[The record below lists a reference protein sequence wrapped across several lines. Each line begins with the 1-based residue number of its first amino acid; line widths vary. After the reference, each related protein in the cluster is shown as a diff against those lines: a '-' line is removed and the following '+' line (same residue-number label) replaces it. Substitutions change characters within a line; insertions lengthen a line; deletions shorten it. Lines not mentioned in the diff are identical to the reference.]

1 VLVSPGEFYGE
12 AASAYVRLAVVQSD
26 AQLELVAQRLGV
38 S

>member
-1 VLVSPGEFYGE
+1 VSPGEFYGE
-12 AASAYVRLAVVQSD
+12 AGRDHVRVAVVQSD